1 MDIIEG
7 KCNDDL
13 SWDWRELEGT
23 DLHFLSNGLSIT
35 ENISQSHRA
44 ENIPQG
50 GGGQQPGGPAVV
62 VHVGD
67 GVRGVGHLVVHDGVD
82 EHRHTVLG
90 QDLERG

>member
-7 KCNDDL
+7 KCNNDDL
-13 SWDWRELEGT
+13 SW

-44 ENIPQG
+44 ENIPQS
-50 GGGQQPGGPAVV
+50 GGGQQPGRPAVV

-67 GVRGVGHLVVHDGVD
+67 GVGGVGHLVVHDGVHKHSD
-82 EHRHTVLG
+82 AVLG
-90 QDLERG
+90 QDLAEKKLF